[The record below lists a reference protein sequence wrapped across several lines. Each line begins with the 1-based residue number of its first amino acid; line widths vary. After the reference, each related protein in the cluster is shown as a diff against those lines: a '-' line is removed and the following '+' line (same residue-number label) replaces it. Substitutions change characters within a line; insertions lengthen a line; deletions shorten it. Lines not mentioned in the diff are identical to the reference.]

1 MIRPKSVKVD
11 PADADVPSGRTLT
24 KALTLFP
31 LKLAATVVIPTAT
44 PVTVPVALT
53 VAIERSVDSQ
63 TALIGEVVPSL
74 WVPVTVRRTV
84 LPTFTVAVERL
95 SARLAI
101 GVCET
106 TDVGD
111 GAVGELDPPPQA
123 PWLKTTATVLTRSHP
138 IEIDSILI
146 P

>member
-1 MIRPKSVKVD
+1 M
-11 PADADVPSGRTLT
+11 
-24 KALTLFP
+24 P
-31 LKLAATVVIPTAT
+31 LDGGGYATTHL
-44 PVTVPVALT
+44 ALT
-53 VAIERSVDSQ
+53 VAIEGSADSQ
-63 TALIGEVVPSL
+63 DAVIGEVVPSL
-74 WVPVTVRRTV
+74 WMPVTVRPTV

-123 PWLKTTATVLTRSHP
+123 PWLKTTATVPTRSHP
-138 IEIDSILI
+138 VDIDFVLT